1 MTYYY
6 IASDQPIKL
15 VEGHLD
21 AVYIDEMETFIK
33 GFDLPIQ
40 LEMLSPEN
48 EKELFPL
55 YIFMKF

>member
-1 MTYYY
+1 MTYYYY

-33 GFDLPIQ
+33 GFDSTNPIGNAQ
-40 LEMLSPEN
+40 SR
-48 EKELFPL
+48 K
-55 YIFMKF
+55 